1 MRPLVELGLRCL
13 PRENRDVFWC
23 VVLRVKCS
31 GPRVTKP
38 NHTHGLGP
46 ANDFPIAKMS
56 PPIYILRKWTDGRV
70 AGVGVVKCTNL
81 KHHYRGRV
89 FCESKKNQAFIY
101 SEQLLQ
107 IPGVDLNT
115 MTDTTRLKLLG
126 GAFCILAAF
135 WLWSWISGWGLVTVR
150 AYDETFASIQRSIER
165 QGGIR
170 IVSNVPPETKLA
182 MEVERVRPEEAVEV
196 LAARVDGRW
205 SVTFVAGP
213 LEEDVQAGIAAI
225 FAPDGD
231 DSFRQF
237 RAGGG
242 GFSPVDV
249 TPDVRKIRWT
259 VSSMDEQT
267 LGGYLDQFVQKT
279 GAAVVIPS
287 AWDPPQS
294 KPPKGGEAAKAL
306 RAMVSAA
313 GGRVEEVFAIVVR
326 PQQDDGDR
334 GEWGSDGAWGGG
346 RSDGA
351 ATRGGGAPTTSGGD
365 RPPAPKSQPNP
376 EWVRERMV
384 AQIEQL
390 PAAEREVAKRD
401 FDEMSAFFA
410 EMRALPPDQR
420 RAAMEQ
426 RMNDP
431 VVQERMQERELRR
444 DLNRGPDKRAA
455 RYRSYVARKETR
467 RNAP

>member
-1 MRPLVELGLRCL
+1 M
-13 PRENRDVFWC
+13 
-23 VVLRVKCS
+23 
-31 GPRVTKP
+31 
-38 NHTHGLGP
+38 
-46 ANDFPIAKMS
+46 
-56 PPIYILRKWTDGRV
+56 
-70 AGVGVVKCTNL
+70 KCTNL

-89 FCESKKNQAFIY
+89 SCETEKDQAFIY
-101 SEQLLQ
+101 CEQLFPN
-107 IPGVDLNT
+107 PGVDPVD

-126 GAFCILAAF
+126 VALFILGGF

-150 AYDETFASIQRSIER
+150 AYDDTFASIQRSIER
-165 QGGIR
+165 QGGIK

-213 LEEDVQAGIAAI
+213 SKNDVQAGVAAI
-225 FAPDGD
+225 VSPGTDDG
-231 DSFRQF
+231 FRQF

-249 TPDVRKIRWT
+249 TPDVRRIRWT
-259 VSSMDEQT
+259 VSPMEEQT
-267 LGGYLDQFVQKT
+267 FGGYLDQFVQKT

-294 KPPKGGEAAKAL
+294 KPPKGGEAAKAF
-306 RAMVSAA
+306 RVMVSDV

-326 PQQDDGDR
+326 PERDGGDR
-334 GEWGSDGAWGGG
+334 GDWGGGGAWGGG
-346 RSDGA
+346 RPDGA
-351 ATRGGGAPTTSGGD
+351 ATSGGGAPSASGGD
-365 RPPAPKSQPNP
+365 EPRVPRSQPNP

-384 AQIEQL
+384 AQIDQL
-390 PAAEREVAKRD
+390 PAAEREVAQKD

-410 EMRALPPDQR
+410 EMRALPPDER
-420 RAAMEQ
+420 RAAIEQ

-431 VVQERMQERELRR
+431 VVQERMLERELRR

-455 RYRSYVARKETR
+455 RYRSYLARKETR